1 MSRDKLLSL
10 LSLLEHTISEIR
22 KELTEIDESIV
33 IRKGSDSSTLES
45 FTEYESSPVP
55 LDDYDEVFYDDE

>member
-22 KELTEIDESIV
+22 KELTEEELIDESV
-33 IRKGSDSSTLES
+33 
-45 FTEYESSPVP
+45 FESSPVP
-55 LDDYDEVFYDDE
+55 LDDYDEVFYDEEE